1 MTIVLY
7 CIGKLKEAYWKDA
20 VEEYRKRILPYAQ
33 LTIVELPD
41 LATPANASPAE
52 EMAIKEKEC
61 EQVLSKLKPSD
72 FLIACDLGH
81 KQCKSEQFALDLQ
94 GFFVKGGSKISFV
107 IGGSLG
113 LSEGIRKRANA
124 FFTLSE
130 LTFPHQL
137 TRVILLEQIYRGFRI
152 LNNQPYHK

>member
-1 MTIVLY
+1 MTITLY

-20 VEEYRKRILPYAQ
+20 VNEYRKRILPYSE
-33 LTIVELPD
+33 LNIVELPD
-41 LATPANASPAE
+41 FPTPQNASPAE
-52 EMAIKEKEC
+52 EEAIKEKEC
-61 EQVLSKLKPSD
+61 DQVISKLKPSD
-72 FLIACDLGH
+72 YLIALDLGH
-81 KQCKSEQFALDLQ
+81 KQSNSEQFALDLQ
-94 GFFVKGGSKISFV
+94 GFLEKGGSKISFV

-113 LSEGIRKRANA
+113 LSQSIKKRANA

-152 LNNQPYHK
+152 LHHQPYHK